1 MAGRLKGSPKT
12 GGRKAGTP
20 NKIRGRAAE
29 LMNEYGFD
37 PIRSMIAI
45 AADPA
50 NEIAIRARM
59 LSELAQYV
67 YPKLR
72 QVEHSGPGGG
82 AIPLM
87 AVNPLDEINRE
98 LARLAER
105 EHDPPRPLSA
115 ESPSA

>member
-1 MAGRLKGSPKT
+1 MAGRPKGIPKT

-20 NKIRGRAAE
+20 NKIRSRASE

-37 PIRSMIAI
+37 PLRSMIAI

-50 NEIAIRARM
+50 NELAIRARM
-59 LSELAQYV
+59 LAELAQYA

-82 AIPLM
+82 AIAVM
-87 AVNPLDEINRE
+87 AVDPLEEINRE

-105 EHDPPRPLSA
+105 E
-115 ESPSA
+115 